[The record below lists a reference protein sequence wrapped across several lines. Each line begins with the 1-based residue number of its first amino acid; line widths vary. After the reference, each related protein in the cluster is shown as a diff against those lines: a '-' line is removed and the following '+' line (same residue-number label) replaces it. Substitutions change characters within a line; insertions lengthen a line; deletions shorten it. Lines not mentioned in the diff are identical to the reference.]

1 MLIQHEDCC
10 LVIIDIQERLVP
22 AVAGPEQVIAHAGI
36 LIQAAVRLAVPIVV
50 SEQYPRG
57 LGHTVDAVKQRL
69 PEDATI
75 VEKMTFSAM
84 ADDAFADRLRSLGR
98 RQVVLIGLEA
108 HVCVLQTVE
117 QLLVA
122 GCEVFV
128 VADAT
133 SSRTPLSHLT
143 AMQRIDK
150 AGAVIV
156 TTEMVVFE
164 WLRRAGSPEFKE
176 LSALLK

>member
-10 LVIIDIQERLVP
+10 LVVIDIQERLVP
-22 AVAGPEQVIAHAGI
+22 AVASPEQVIAHAGI
-36 LIQAAVRLAVPIVV
+36 LIQAAVRLSVPIVV

-57 LGHTVDAVKQRL
+57 LGRTVDAVKREL
-69 PEDATI
+69 PASAAI
-75 VEKMTFSAM
+75 IEKMTFSAL
-84 ADDAFADRLRSLGR
+84 ADDAFAKHFRALAR

-117 QLLVA
+117 QLLAV
-122 GCEVFV
+122 GSEVFV

-133 SSRTPLSHLT
+133 ASRAPISHQT
-143 AMQRIDK
+143 AMRRLEQ
-150 AGAVIV
+150 AGAVVV

-164 WLRRAGSPEFKE
+164 WLRRAGTPEFKE